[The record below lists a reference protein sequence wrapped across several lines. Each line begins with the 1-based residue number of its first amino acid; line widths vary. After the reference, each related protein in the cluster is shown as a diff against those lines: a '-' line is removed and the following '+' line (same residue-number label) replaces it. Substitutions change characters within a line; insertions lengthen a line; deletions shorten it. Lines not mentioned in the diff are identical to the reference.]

1 MERLD
6 KIIVKQKNGNENL
19 IYNNNKLEWKLIDF
33 WKWSVS
39 DLLSNATRGTFAEFI
54 VATTMEIDLSNIK
67 EEWNAYDLETKD
79 GIKIEIKTSAYLQ
92 TWYQKDYSK
101 IVFSIKSSYSWNAKT
116 NKLLEV
122 KSRPSDVYVFCLLKH
137 KDKRTVNPLNLDQ
150 WTFYVVSTNKIN
162 KYHGN
167 KKTIN
172 LKSLEQMTKG
182 VDYSK
187 IKEMVQKEY
196 LENKI

>member
-1 MERLD
+1 
-6 KIIVKQKNGNENL
+6 
-19 IYNNNKLEWKLIDF
+19 
-33 WKWSVS
+33 
-39 DLLSNATRGTFAEFI
+39 
-54 VATTMEIDLSNIK
+54 MEIDLSNIK

-101 IVFSIKSSYSWNAKT
+101 IVFSIKSSYSWNAET

-137 KDKRTVNPLNLDQ
+137 KDKRTVNPLNLNQ
-150 WTFYVVSTNKIN
+150 WTFYVISTNKIN

-182 VDYSK
+182 VDYNK